1 MTLTNPTIVEEALDE
16 ISAALQDSKG
26 ISAHQ
31 RRLAFVLSAGSVAL
45 LEQFL
50 QKRAVYKT
58 GSRINH
64 QWLKKKKENV
74 KIVLS
79 RQITCPIEKIS
90 ELDRFLESAYAI
102 EKERN
107 QLAYGKPVS
116 EEKLKELI
124 QLFLNFKEEVEH
136 A

>member
-1 MTLTNPTIVEEALDE
+1 MANTHDAIIQETIDE
-16 ISAALQDSKG
+16 IQTALRDERG
-26 ISAHQ
+26 LAIHQ
-31 RRLAFVLSAGSVAL
+31 RRLAFVLSVGLVSL

-50 QKRAVYKT
+50 QKRNVYKT

-74 KIVLS
+74 KIMLA
-79 RQITCPIEKIS
+79 RQITCPLEKIP
-90 ELDRFLESAYAI
+90 ELDQFLDSAYTL

-107 QLAYGKPVS
+107 QLAYGKTVS

-136 A
+136 V